1 MNINENNNIILNME
15 NIPTLP
21 DNKVYNIKTKRINS
35 LKSAINSI
43 KSGKYNKNNFFNEK
57 LLS

>member
-21 DNKVYNIKTKRINS
+21 DNKIYNIR
-35 LKSAINSI
+35 L
-43 KSGKYNKNNFFNEK
+43 NE
-57 LLS
+57 LIV